1 MYFPQMDTQSPQ
13 KQLQDLQDSLDSAHH
28 RLDRFYSWAS
38 QLQVE
43 TRNIQQR
50 LKFIESQSNIFDAGF
65 SPAAGAAQKKTTT
78 DDPDALL
85 ARLAVLK
92 SSSS

>member
-1 MYFPQMDTQSPQ
+1 MDPPNYER
-13 KQLQDLQDSLDSAHH
+13 QLQQIQDSLDSAHH

-50 LKFIESQSNIFDAGF
+50 LKFIESQSMLDLGPQQQAKPP
-65 SPAAGAAQKKTTT
+65 SPEST
-78 DDPDALL
+78 LL
-85 ARLAVLK
+85 ARLEGIKAHVRECGQGT
-92 SSSS
+92 S

>member
-1 MYFPQMDTQSPQ
+1 MDESKLQ
-13 KQLQDLQDSLDSAHH
+13 KLQDSLDSAHH

-50 LKFIESQSNIFDAGF
+50 LKFTESQLKIDF
-65 SPAAGAAQKKTTT
+65 SGENDSRKNSSSEEEESS
-78 DDPDALL
+78 LL
-85 ARLAVLK
+85 ARLEEIRGHVR
-92 SSSS
+92 

>member
-1 MYFPQMDTQSPQ
+1 MDTD
-13 KQLQDLQDSLDSAHH
+13 KQLQKLQDSLDSAHH

-50 LKFIESQSNIFDAGF
+50 LKFTESQLNVDFGGKNCSRKNNN
-65 SPAAGAAQKKTTT
+65 SSSEESS
-78 DDPDALL
+78 LL
-85 ARLAVLK
+85 ARLEEIKGHVR
-92 SSSS
+92 

>member
-1 MYFPQMDTQSPQ
+1 MDPSNYE
-13 KQLQDLQDSLDSAHH
+13 KQLQQIQDSLASVHH

-50 LKFIESQSNIFDAGF
+50 LKFIESQSKIDLGPQQASHEPNPE
-65 SPAAGAAQKKTTT
+65 SN
-78 DDPDALL
+78 LL
-85 ARLAVLK
+85 ARLESIKAHVHECG
-92 SSSS
+92 SSTS

>member
-1 MYFPQMDTQSPQ
+1 MDNNS
-13 KQLQDLQDSLDSAHH
+13 KQLQQLQDSLDSAHH

-50 LKFIESQSNIFDAGF
+50 LKFTESQLNIDFGKNECRKKDPEGAGEE
-65 SPAAGAAQKKTTT
+65 ST
-78 DDPDALL
+78 LL
-85 ARLAVLK
+85 ARLGEIRSHVR
-92 SSSS
+92 

>member
-1 MYFPQMDTQSPQ
+1 MDNS
-13 KQLQDLQDSLDSAHH
+13 KQLQKLQDSLDSAHH

-50 LKFIESQSNIFDAGF
+50 LKFTESQLNIDFGGGNG
-65 SPAAGAAQKKTTT
+65 SRKNSSGAEESS
-78 DDPDALL
+78 LL
-85 ARLAVLK
+85 ARLEEIKGHVR
-92 SSSS
+92 

>member
-1 MYFPQMDTQSPQ
+1 MDERKLQ
-13 KQLQDLQDSLDSAHH
+13 KLQDSLDSAHH

-50 LKFIESQSNIFDAGF
+50 LKFTESQLKIDF
-65 SPAAGAAQKKTTT
+65 SGENDSRKNSSSEEEESS
-78 DDPDALL
+78 LL
-85 ARLAVLK
+85 ARLEEIRGHVR
-92 SSSS
+92 

>member
-1 MYFPQMDTQSPQ
+1 MDNNS
-13 KQLQDLQDSLDSAHH
+13 KQLQQLQDSLDSAHH

-50 LKFIESQSNIFDAGF
+50 LKFTESQLNIDFGKNEGRKKDPEGAGEE
-65 SPAAGAAQKKTTT
+65 ST
-78 DDPDALL
+78 LL
-85 ARLAVLK
+85 ARLEEIRSHVR
-92 SSSS
+92 

>member
-1 MYFPQMDTQSPQ
+1 MDSD
-13 KQLQDLQDSLDSAHH
+13 KQLQKLQDSLDSAHH

-50 LKFIESQSNIFDAGF
+50 LKFTESQLNIDFGGEKDSRKNASEPPCQAKKGEVV
-65 SPAAGAAQKKTTT
+65 AAESS
-78 DDPDALL
+78 LL
-85 ARLAVLK
+85 ARLEEIKGHVR
-92 SSSS
+92 